1 VRGVVPCAVHEV
13 RRRACA
19 ARGSVGRGTV
29 ALRMGLSLRDGAPAD
44 YPTFARLFPALEVP
58 DPLLT
63 AAQFEE
69 RMLPNLVIAVD
80 DDVPVG
86 YAHWRL
92 YGTTA
97 HVVHVVVEESARG
110 HGVGRA
116 LLEGVRGR
124 VVTAACR
131 RWYLNV
137 KATNTP
143 AIRLYERAGMTVE
156 QRGWSLRAAWADLV
170 ALPGTATASPL
181 EPSPEQQE
189 DLAREHGMDAE
200 RLAQVRARPG
210 VVFVA
215 LQEAS
220 KPVAFAAFDPAFP
233 GIYPIA
239 VGRSEHARVLFDA
252 LHPHANGPQ
261 VNIFVEG
268 NAALAKVLRDGGAT
282 LSFEILRM
290 GAALG

>member
-1 VRGVVPCAVHEV
+1 
-13 RRRACA
+13 
-19 ARGSVGRGTV
+19 
-29 ALRMGLSLRDGAPAD
+29 
-44 YPTFARLFPALEVP
+44 
-58 DPLLT
+58 
-63 AAQFEE
+63 
-69 RMLPNLVIAVD
+69 
-80 DDVPVG
+80 
-86 YAHWRL
+86 
-92 YGTTA
+92 
-97 HVVHVVVEESARG
+97 
-110 HGVGRA
+110 
-116 LLEGVRGR
+116 
-124 VVTAACR
+124 
-131 RWYLNV
+131 
-137 KATNTP
+137 
-143 AIRLYERAGMTVE
+143 
-156 QRGWSLRAAWADLV
+156 
-170 ALPGTATASPL
+170 
-181 EPSPEQQE
+181 
-189 DLAREHGMDAE
+189 MDAE

-252 LHPHANGPQ
+252 LHPHANGPH